1 MFHPKGPTFL
11 ELARQAF
18 SSTEK
23 GYDLL
28 APKFDYTP
36 FCTPEPLLEAAAKVI
51 GGPRSI
57 GSALDVGCGTGA
69 AIRMLRPLCRERVVG
84 IDFSRGMLDVCRERI
99 EAMPGGAE
107 VELVRGDALRTPFS
121 EEFDVAVCFGALG
134 HIVPGDERR
143 FVGQVATTLK
153 PGGRFVFAS
162 AVRPRSGRRA
172 TCCRV
177 RSTARCTSVTSSIRR
192 RFTCTT
198 CGFCCRRWRACFAST
213 ASGSRFS
220 RGSWA
225 GELPSCGWWSPRGSR
240 GARCKCTRFLPRISP
255 LGSPVA
261 DTETAPIANGPRV

>member
-18 SSTEK
+18 SSTEQ

-36 FCTPEPLLEAAAKVI
+36 FRTPEPLLEAAAKVI
-51 GGPRSI
+51 GGPHSI
-57 GSALDVGCGTGA
+57 GSALDVCCGTGA

-162 AVRPRSGRRA
+162 AVRPPVWSPRYLLSRAFNGAVHLRNLVHSPPFHMYYLRFLLPQVASLLREHGFRVEVLEGFLGRRA
-172 TCCRV
+172 T
-177 RSTARCTSVTSSIRR
+177 
-192 RFTCTT
+192 
-198 CGFCCRRWRACFAST
+198 
-213 ASGSRFS
+213 
-220 RGSWA
+220 
-225 GELPSCGWWSPRGSR
+225 ELRLVV
-240 GARCKCTRFLPRISP
+240 ATREPGRT
-255 LGSPVA
+255 V
-261 DTETAPIANGPRV
+261 